1 VKVRSSAPSGRLPR
15 WQTVAAAC
23 IGIATLLV
31 LVAWPTTAPAA
42 TTTSRDL
49 TLIPGHG
56 SPGTTKFDVAVTG
69 FVEGD
74 HGPSECRGYLKVSVE
89 TPRNKVLQSW
99 AEPSPTSS
107 REIYG
112 PFIVPTSSLP
122 ASVQVKASCR
132 SATGHSSTLS
142 AVAPFVV
149 DTKPVTSPATTP
161 ANGAPATSSATQ
173 ALALSSSTVTLRGH
187 VTASGQ
193 GCTADVPVLITVN
206 SGAIIG
212 WGKTNQ
218 DGSFAVPLK
227 LGSLPVGRYR
237 LDAHCDP
244 QLISD
249 LRIVESA
256 DNRGSGDSST
266 PLVIGGIVLLALI
279 AFGLG
284 FLIRKPGPGR
294 HAAARTDA
302 RRGT

>member
-31 LVAWPTTAPAA
+31 LVAWPITATAA
-42 TTTSRDL
+42 TTASRGV
-49 TLIPGHG
+49 TIIPGHG
-56 SPGTTKFDVAVTG
+56 SPGTTQFDVSVTG
-69 FVEGD
+69 FVRGN
-74 HGPSECRGYLKVSVE
+74 HGPPECRGYLKVSVQ

-99 AEPSPTSS
+99 AEPSPRSS

-112 PFIVPTSSLP
+112 PFLVPTSSLP

-132 SATGHSSTLS
+132 SATGHSTTLS
-142 AVAPFVV
+142 AVAPFAV
-149 DTKPVTSPATTP
+149 DTKPITSPATTP
-161 ANGAPATSSATQ
+161 GNGRPPSSSATQ

-218 DGSFAVPLK
+218 NGSFAVPLK

-249 LRIVESA
+249 LRIVESV
-256 DNRGSGDSST
+256 DTPGNGGSAT
-266 PLVIGGIVLLALI
+266 PLVIGGIVLLGLI
-279 AFGLG
+279 VFGLV
-284 FLIRKPGPGR
+284 FLVRRPGKGR
-294 HAAARTDA
+294 HTTARTDA